1 MAAVYSILHML
12 SMGLLIRNRET
23 MQTRQ
28 ERMEQIYSSFEETYC
43 RILTIESPLT
53 GGFII
58 GTKGA
63 DALDSLAKYFLKR
76 LPNRRFKRKGGQISF
91 KIMSSC
97 RFFKQYRTRE
107 L

>member
-28 ERMEQIYSSFEETYC
+28 ERMEQIYKLSGSLYRIKVPSATLRSLEQYDNEMRLSWNFSMRRELLKQAPYSFEETYC
-43 RILTIESPLT
+43 RKLTIESPLA

-58 GTKGA
+58 GT
-63 DALDSLAKYFLKR
+63 
-76 LPNRRFKRKGGQISF
+76 
-91 KIMSSC
+91 
-97 RFFKQYRTRE
+97 
-107 L
+107 